1 MDPELKDFKPKCLIV
16 DDLMENLIALR
27 SLLKD
32 EKIQVIEA
40 TSGIEALD
48 LLLEHD
54 FALALVDVQ
63 MPNMDG
69 FELAEI
75 MRSTEKTRNI
85 PIIFVTAAEADSRR
99 VFQGYEAGAVDFLQK
114 PLAPQIVLGKVRIFL
129 ELFEQKVRLQ
139 NKLIK
144 IKETEASLKKALKSR
159 DDFLSICSHE
169 LKTPLTTLKMLI
181 QITNHLKE
189 RKGSEEAFSQE
200 NMEKFLN
207 QADRSVDRIIR
218 LVNDMLDIS
227 RISTG
232 RLSLNLEQVL
242 LDQLVHDVAE
252 RLSSLMIFSGCDLR
266 IQATRNVIGF
276 WDRFRLEQVLTN
288 LLTNAAKYAPNAPVE
303 VTLTEEGNNAVLR
316 VRDHGKGIPEED
328 QKRIFERFV
337 RAVTSGSVSGLGLGL
352 YISKEIIELHHGKI
366 SVESTVGKGTTFTIV
381 LPQI

>member
-1 MDPELKDFKPKCLIV
+1 MDSELKDFKPKCLIV

-54 FALALVDVQ
+54 FALALIDVQ

>member
-1 MDPELKDFKPKCLIV
+1 MDSELKDFKPKCLIV